1 MEKLFSRSSKSV
13 TSVAANTEKKKVWRR
28 IIPSFRTNKNKS
40 KIPLSTLQQQEEQLY
55 RNTYID
61 SNFVRNLE
69 DDLLTAS
76 SACSYLSNRTLSL
89 VSETGKGSKSKSF
102 DSNKSDPT
110 KKLENE
116 WLIEASPSLGP
127 SVASKVSTVLGDI
140 SIFFQNSYDDGST
153 VGDESYISY
162 ETYDSSYDD
171 DYVDNNNGML
181 CGGCN
186 CFGHVH
192 GGSTVGGGGTPTM

>member
-1 MEKLFSRSSKSV
+1 MEKLFIRSSKAV
-13 TSVAANTEKKKVWRR
+13 TPVAGGIEKKKVWRR
-28 IIPSFRTNKNKS
+28 ILPSFRTNKIKS
-40 KIPLSTLQQQEEQLY
+40 KAPLSALQQEEQLY

-69 DDLLTAS
+69 DDLMTS
-76 SACSYLSNRTLSL
+76 SSCSYLSNRTLSL
-89 VSETGKGSKSKSF
+89 LSEAGKGSKSMSF
-102 DSNKSDPT
+102 ESNKSDP

-116 WLIEASPSLGP
+116 WFIEASPSVP

-140 SIFFQNSYDDGST
+140 SIFFQNDYDDGST
-153 VGDESYISY
+153 VGDESSY

-171 DYVDNNNGML
+171 DDDNINNGML

-186 CFGHVH
+186 CFGHVN
-192 GGSTVGGGGTPTM
+192 GGSTV

>member
-1 MEKLFSRSSKSV
+1 
-13 TSVAANTEKKKVWRR
+13 
-28 IIPSFRTNKNKS
+28 
-40 KIPLSTLQQQEEQLY
+40 LQQQEEQLY
-55 RNTYID
+55 RNTSID
-61 SNFVRNLE
+61 STFVRNLE

-102 DSNKSDPT
+102 ESNKSDPT

-140 SIFFQNSYDDGST
+140 SIFFQNSNYDDGST

-171 DYVDNNNGML
+171 YDDNNNGML

-186 CFGHVH
+186 CLCGHVK

>member
-1 MEKLFSRSSKSV
+1 MVKLFIRSSKAV
-13 TSVAANTEKKKVWRR
+13 TPVAGGIEEKKGWRR
-28 IIPSFRTNKNKS
+28 ILPSFRTNKIKS
-40 KIPLSTLQQQEEQLY
+40 KTSLSTLQQEEQLY

-69 DDLLTAS
+69 DDLMTS
-76 SACSYLSNRTLSL
+76 SSCSYLSNRTLSL
-89 VSETGKGSKSKSF
+89 LSEAGKGSKSMSF
-102 DSNKSDPT
+102 ESNKSDP
-110 KKLENE
+110 KKLEDE
-116 WLIEASPSLGP
+116 WLIEASPSVP

-140 SIFFQNSYDDGST
+140 SIFFRNDYDDGST

-171 DYVDNNNGML
+171 DDDNINNGML

-186 CFGHVH
+186 CFGHVN
-192 GGSTVGGGGTPTM
+192 GGSTVGGGGTPTL